1 MDQKKKLSDTQEKTM
16 KKHSKHHTSKHMK
29 MMRSKMMQGMSF
41 GEAHIMTQKK
51 VGK

>member
-1 MDQKKKLSDTQEKTM
+1 MEHKKKLSDSQEKTM

-29 MMRSKMMQGMSF
+29 LMRSKMMQGMSF
-41 GEAHIMTQKK
+41 GDAHKLAQKK